1 MSACTDI
8 SFLGASII
16 ASAAVASAALAGCAE
31 AVIVPDVPIVPIS
44 IAPCTPIIERLQHL
58 DQPSAL
64 GFSAVELLARVT
76 GESSSPLEWLP
87 AEPSSDYTLAYGP
100 ENGRS
105 SLRLQVVPADGE
117 VLYRHE
123 LRAGDAPDEVECAE
137 DVLEVPV
144 TVSLQTG
151 AGALDET
158 FPAQLQAN
166 AVYHA
171 QLTHRFTGSSG
182 AFNADLRSLDPERAF
197 LAGPLLLQ
205 ATLWEG
211 GSQGSLSTEIQASY
225 TDRVSPATRAAFPG
239 PLPVGEPTYLAQWP
253 SAEPCGAAS
262 MSRLPSDAK
271 VLGFSVTDVL
281 SALAASGSRVLT
293 WSTGDVTALELDFVP
308 PASELCQSVDDA
320 LAFTTSVRVRTA
332 DGKLSTELPVQIS
345 AAGEGG
351 ALGEIS
357 VQTPEQE
364 SNAPGA
370 DDTTR
375 VDLDASFRSGL
386 SSGTLILSGAPSG
399 VDTKHAALSLGDPH
413 GMRELA
419 SGRWTR

>member
-1 MSACTDI
+1 MSRCTDLPFVVV
-8 SFLGASII
+8 SI
-16 ASAAVASAALAGCAE
+16 ASASAALAACAE
-31 AVIVPDVPIVPIS
+31 APIVPDIPIVPLT
-44 IAPCTPIIERLQHL
+44 IAPCTPVVERLQHL

-64 GFSAVELLARVT
+64 GFSAVELLARVA
-76 GESSSPLEWLP
+76 GESSSPLAWLP
-87 AEPSSDYTLAYGP
+87 PEPSSEYTLAYGP

-105 SLRLQVVPADGE
+105 SLRLQVVPAEGE
-117 VLYRHE
+117 VLYRQE
-123 LRAGDAPDEVECAE
+123 LRADNAPDDVECAE
-137 DVLEVPV
+137 SVLVVPV
-144 TVSLQTG
+144 TVSLQSA

-158 FPAQLQAN
+158 FPAQLEASS
-166 AVYHA
+166 VYRA
-171 QLTHRFTGSSG
+171 QLTHRFARSSG
-182 AFNADLRSLDPERAF
+182 ALNTDLRSLDPERSF
-197 LAGPLLLQ
+197 SAGPLLLQ

-211 GSQGSLSTEIQASY
+211 GSQGSLSAEILGGYTASA
-225 TDRVSPATRAAFPG
+225 SAATRAAFPV
-239 PLPVGEPTYLAQWP
+239 PLPAAEPIDLAQWP

-281 SALAASGSRVLT
+281 SALAASGSRELT

-308 PASELCQSVDDA
+308 PASELCQSLDDG
-320 LAFTTSVRVRTA
+320 LAFETSVRVRTA
-332 DGKLSTELPVQIS
+332 DGKLRAEVPVQIS
-345 AAGEGG
+345 AASEGG

-364 SNAPGA
+364 TNAPGA

-386 SSGTLILSGAPSG
+386 SAGTLTLSG
-399 VDTKHAALSLGDPH
+399 VDAQRAVLSLGDAR

>member
-1 MSACTDI
+1 MSACTDFG
-8 SFLGASII
+8 FLVATAAS
-16 ASAAVASAALAGCAE
+16 VALAACAE
-31 AVIVPDVPIVPIS
+31 TPIVPDAPMVPLA
-44 IAPCTPIIERLQHL
+44 IAPCTPVVERLEHL

-64 GFSAVELLARVT
+64 GFSAVELLARVA
-76 GESSSPLEWLP
+76 GESSSPLAWLP
-87 AEPSSDYTLAYGP
+87 PEPSSDYTLAYGP

-105 SLRLQVVPADGE
+105 SLRLQVVPAEGE

-123 LRAGDAPDEVECAE
+123 LRADDAPDDVECAQ

-144 TVSLQTG
+144 TVSLQSS

-158 FPAQLQAN
+158 FPAQLQAS
-166 AVYHA
+166 AAYRA
-171 QLTHRFTGSSG
+171 QLTHRFLRSSG
-182 AFNADLRSLDPERAF
+182 AFNTDLRSLEPERAF
-197 LAGPLLLQ
+197 SAGPLLLQ

-211 GSQGSLSTEIQASY
+211 GSQGSLSTEILGSF
-225 TDRVSPATRAAFPG
+225 TDRASPATRAAFPA
-239 PLPVGEPTYLAQWP
+239 PVPVAEPMVLAQWP

-262 MSRLPSDAK
+262 MTRLPSDAK
-271 VLGFSVTDVL
+271 VLGFSVSDVL
-281 SALAASGSRVLT
+281 SALAASGSRELT

-320 LAFTTSVRVRTA
+320 LAFATNLRVRTA

-357 VQTPEQE
+357 VQTPEPE
-364 SNAPGA
+364 TNAGAVAPPG
-370 DDTTR
+370 
-375 VDLDASFRSGL
+375 VELDASFRSGL
-386 SSGTLILSGAPSG
+386 STGTLTLSGVPAG
-399 VDTKHAALSLGDPH
+399 VDPKHAALSLGDPH
-413 GMRELA
+413 GVRELV

>member
-1 MSACTDI
+1 MSACTDFA
-8 SFLGASII
+8 FLVAT
-16 ASAAVASAALAGCAE
+16 AVASVALTACAE
-31 AVIVPDVPIVPIS
+31 APIAADIPMVPIT
-44 IAPCTPIIERLQHL
+44 IAPCTPVVERLQHL

-64 GFSAVELLARVT
+64 GFSAVELLARLA
-76 GESSSPLEWLP
+76 GESSSPLAWLP
-87 AEPSSDYTLAYGP
+87 PEPSSDYTLEYGP

-105 SLRLQVVPADGE
+105 SLRLQVVPAEGE
-117 VLYRHE
+117 VLYRHD
-123 LRAGDAPDEVECAE
+123 LRADDAPDDVECAE
-137 DVLEVPV
+137 SVLEVPV
-144 TVSLQTG
+144 TVSLQSS

-158 FPAQLQAN
+158 FPAQLLASD
-166 AVYHA
+166 VYRA
-171 QLTHRFTGSSG
+171 QLTQHFARSSG
-182 AFNADLRSLDPERAF
+182 AFNTDLRSLEPERTF
-197 LAGPLLLQ
+197 SAGPLLLQ

-211 GSQGSLSTEIQASY
+211 GSQGSLSTEILSSY
-225 TDRVSPATRAAFPG
+225 TEQASPATRAAFPG
-239 PLPVGEPTYLAQWP
+239 PVPTGEPTVLAQWP

-271 VLGFSVTDVL
+271 VLGFSVADVL
-281 SALAASGSRVLT
+281 AALGASGSRELT

-308 PASELCQSVDDA
+308 PPSELCQSVDDA
-320 LAFTTSVRVRTA
+320 LAFAASVRVRTG
-332 DGKLSTELPVQIS
+332 DGKLATEVPVQIS

-364 SNAPGA
+364 TNAAGA

-386 SSGTLILSGAPSG
+386 STGTLTLSGVPAG
-399 VDTKHAALSLGDPH
+399 VDAKHAALSLSDPH